1 MIYTIIYK
9 PDSYVAFQLS
19 PQPHTRYDF
28 ADSGVCVKEFELESG
43 ECNGPTYSVAGLRLQ
58 VHLAYSEMPYTYT
71 YYYNDSN
78 TSMTLYVTFM
88 IPVVGSLSSIL

>member
-1 MIYTIIYK
+1 M
-9 PDSYVAFQLS
+9 
-19 PQPHTRYDF
+19 
-28 ADSGVCVKEFELESG
+28 KEFELEG
-43 ECNGPTYSVAGLRLQ
+43 GGCKGPTYSVAGLRLQ
-58 VHLAYSEMPYTYT
+58 VHLAYSEMPYTRTYT